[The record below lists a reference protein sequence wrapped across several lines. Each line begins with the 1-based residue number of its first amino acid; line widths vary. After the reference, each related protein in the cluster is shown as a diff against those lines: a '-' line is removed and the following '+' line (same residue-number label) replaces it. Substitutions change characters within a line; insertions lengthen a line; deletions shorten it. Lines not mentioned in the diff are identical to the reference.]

1 MSSKPLLLG
10 RCPHHV
16 RGSPAR
22 CKIGAPAPMRSML
35 PESRRNAQRQRPRRS
50 ARMGWEKAFAS
61 CRLTADAIDHHGE
74 RRPWSSNTLR
84 VRTCRPA
91 AHMCRRVHRRAGC
104 LPARGGELWRANTW
118 SVGCAPSA
126 RDGSEILTQLSAMGN
141 MCGLTGAVLQ
151 ESMRVDRGH
160 GWRAQTEQIT

>member
-1 MSSKPLLLG
+1 MQSTITVSDGRGARIHCVCARVDLLLT
-10 RCPHHV
+10 CAAV
-16 RGSPAR
+16 S
-22 CKIGAPAPMRSML
+22 IGAQVA
-35 PESRRNAQRQRPRRS
+35 
-50 ARMGWEKAFAS
+50 G
-61 CRLTADAIDHHGE
+61 
-74 RRPWSSNTLR
+74 
-84 VRTCRPA
+84 
-91 AHMCRRVHRRAGC
+91 RRAAATTG
-104 LPARGGELWRANTW
+104 RANTW